1 MTDLLAFPLIE
12 DNFFTLTLFLQNLVN
27 ALANGAVY
35 ALMALTVV
43 MIYKTTGHLNFA
55 QGEMAM
61 FTTFIVFVLAVEQG
75 WPVWLAI
82 GVVVIGA
89 MNRLEIWDEA
99 AWNAYSEAQ
108 EEAFAELSEEV
119 IPGI

>member
-1 MTDLLAFPLIE
+1 MILAFPGIE
-12 DNFFTLTLFLQNLVN
+12 DNFFTLTLFLQNLAN

-35 ALMALTVV
+35 SLMALTVV

-75 WPVWLAI
+75 WPVSSAHSPRWKL
-82 GVVVIGA
+82 VTVTLVPT
-89 MNRLEIWDEA
+89 
-99 AWNAYSEAQ
+99 
-108 EEAFAELSEEV
+108 FASPTCV
-119 IPGI
+119 SVAVRKPRNSRRAPS